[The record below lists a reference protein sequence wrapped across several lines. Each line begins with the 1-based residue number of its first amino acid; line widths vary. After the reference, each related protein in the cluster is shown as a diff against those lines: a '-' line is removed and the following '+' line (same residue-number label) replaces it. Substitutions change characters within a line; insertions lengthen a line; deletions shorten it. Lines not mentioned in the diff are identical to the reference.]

1 MRLLLKWKQMPK
13 LLRLTPFF
21 SLMVLSLAAAP
32 QSGATPFDETLAA
45 ALGNSLSL
53 QSSRQ
58 EWLAAREEIG
68 TSVSTSEWRSTG
80 TFTGS
85 HTKKDAASARKSGF
99 LDSQSVN
106 ATISLSKNIYDGG
119 QTDQTSQL
127 RQLQLGVAEAKLRAA
142 EQQVLLSAIQTYLS
156 VVKARQEVD
165 LNQTNVDRLE
175 EHVAAATVRLE
186 AGASTQTAVAQ
197 AESRLSRA
205 RTTLVGSL
213 AALSNAEDT
222 FLSLTGTEAG
232 PVDAAINEGVLPMTL
247 LEADES
253 ARRNHPSVALAKLSV
268 DVARQQFNTLL
279 ASVRPKVAFSLKA
292 TEAMA
297 EGLQNDKT
305 ELTAQLQLSTP
316 LMPTLSIKAKSRG
329 LSASLEAA
337 KLARDESIR
346 KASLEV
352 RNAFRNLETARALRE
367 SMVVE
372 LTALRLAAEGI
383 NHEFEFGRKTTLNV
397 LDAERDVNDAEMRRV
412 DADHGALMAAFRLRA
427 ASGTLTVESFGLE
440 DVYGPLEQM
449 QPVEPRY
456 KRWIP
461 LEVEFPEEDK
471 TSALEVNNGPGVEV
485 VLPETTVPVAAEIPS
500 LAAEEV
506 VAVSLP
512 AAVTAGDDPA
522 SDGPT
527 GDGPTGD
534 GIVWNIQTT
543 PQ

>member
-142 EQQVLLSAIQTYLS
+142 EQQVLLSAIQIYLS

-253 ARRNHPSVALAKLSV
+253 ARRNHPSVVLARLGV
-268 DVARQQFNTLL
+268 DVRVSNSIRF
-279 ASVRPKVAFSLKA
+279 SPVCVRPL
-292 TEAMA
+292 
-297 EGLQNDKT
+297 
-305 ELTAQLQLSTP
+305 P
-316 LMPTLSIKAKSRG
+316 
-329 LSASLEAA
+329 
-337 KLARDESIR
+337 
-346 KASLEV
+346 
-352 RNAFRNLETARALRE
+352 FR
-367 SMVVE
+367 
-372 LTALRLAAEGI
+372 
-383 NHEFEFGRKTTLNV
+383 
-397 LDAERDVNDAEMRRV
+397 
-412 DADHGALMAAFRLRA
+412 
-427 ASGTLTVESFGLE
+427 
-440 DVYGPLEQM
+440 
-449 QPVEPRY
+449 
-456 KRWIP
+456 
-461 LEVEFPEEDK
+461 
-471 TSALEVNNGPGVEV
+471 
-485 VLPETTVPVAAEIPS
+485 
-500 LAAEEV
+500 
-506 VAVSLP
+506 
-512 AAVTAGDDPA
+512 
-522 SDGPT
+522 
-527 GDGPTGD
+527 
-534 GIVWNIQTT
+534 
-543 PQ
+543 

>member
-1 MRLLLKWKQMPK
+1 MPK
-13 LLRLTPFF
+13 FIRLSSLF
-21 SLMVLSLAAAP
+21 SLLAVSLLSAP
-32 QSGATPFDETLAA
+32 PSGATSLDETLAA

-68 TSVSTSEWRSTG
+68 TAVSTSEWRSTG

-85 HTKKDAASARKSGF
+85 HTKKDAANARKSGF

-106 ATISLSKNIYDGG
+106 ATVSLSKNIYDGG

-127 RQLQLGVAEAKLRAA
+127 RRLQLDVAEAKLRAA
-142 EQQVLLSAIQTYLS
+142 EQQVLLTAIQSYLS

-165 LNQTNVDRLE
+165 LNRTNVTRLE

-205 RTTLVGSL
+205 RTALVASVT
-213 AALSNAEDT
+213 ALSNAEDT
-222 FLSLTGTEAG
+222 FLSLTGIEAG
-232 PVDAAINEGVLPMTL
+232 PVDVDIREGVLPMTL
-247 LEADES
+247 LEADDA
-253 ARRNHPSVALAKLSV
+253 ARRSHPSVTLARLSV

-279 ASVRPKVAFSLKA
+279 ASVRPKVAFSVKA

-297 EGLQNDKT
+297 EGRQNDKT
-305 ELTAQLQLSTP
+305 ELSAQLQLSTP
-316 LMPTLSIKAKSRG
+316 LMPTLSIRAKSRG

-352 RNAFRNLETARALRE
+352 RNAFRNLETARAQRD
-367 SMVVE
+367 SMNVE
-372 LTALRLAAEGI
+372 LAALRLAAEGI
-383 NHEFEFGRKTTLNV
+383 NNEFEFGRKTTLDV
-397 LDAERDVNDAEMRRV
+397 LDAERDVNDAELRRV
-412 DADHGALMAAFRLRA
+412 DAEHGALMAAFRLRA
-427 ASGTLTVESFGLE
+427 ASGSLTVESFGLE
-440 DVYGPLEQM
+440 NVFGPLEQM
-449 QPVEPRY
+449 QPVQPRF

-461 LEVEFPEEDK
+461 LEVEWPEEEK
-471 TSALEVNNGPGVEV
+471 TSAADVDTQPEIEVALPDLSVPV
-485 VLPETTVPVAAEIPS
+485 QPETVPLEQADI
-500 LAAEEV
+500 
-506 VAVSLP
+506 VAVSSP
-512 AAVTAGDDPA
+512 VSPQD
-522 SDGPT
+522 
-527 GDGPTGD
+527 GD